1 MSQLIYKN
9 YISGEFKSSDNLFDD
24 ISPYDGS
31 IVARVSEANK
41 ADVDLAVRSARQ
53 ALTGVWSEMTLDSR
67 CALIIRVADEIDNRF
82 DDFVSAEIAD
92 TGKPLNQAKTIDIP
106 RGAENFRFFS
116 NYIKSMGKE

>member
-41 ADVDLAVRSARQ
+41 ADVDLAVRSARK
-53 ALTGVWSEMTLDSR
+53 ALNGVWSEMTLDSR
-67 CALIIRVADEIDNRF
+67 CALISRVADEIDNRF

-92 TGKPLNQAKTIDIP
+92 TGKPLNQAKTI
-106 RGAENFRFFS
+106 EN
-116 NYIKSMGKE
+116 N